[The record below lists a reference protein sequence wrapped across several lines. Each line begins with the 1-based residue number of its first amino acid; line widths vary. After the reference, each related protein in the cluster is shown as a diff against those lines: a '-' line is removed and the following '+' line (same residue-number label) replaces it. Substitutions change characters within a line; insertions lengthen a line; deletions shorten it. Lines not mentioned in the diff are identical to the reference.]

1 MFLSLLFLCI
11 RTGLLFSCT
20 SQVPEAATVLQE
32 EEEEELNPT
41 PLTES
46 QIPRLGKWLRKK
58 TTEQIS
64 TCSIFK
70 FGEEREDRPVGLR
83 AAEWHFEATCSTA
96 SGSPSLRGRG
106 VIVEPVSA

>member
-1 MFLSLLFLCI
+1 MFLSLFFVCI

-20 SQVPEAATVLQE
+20 SQVQEAATVLQ

-64 TCSIFK
+64 TCSIFT
-70 FGEEREDRPVGLR
+70 FGEERGDRPVGLR
-83 AAEWHFEATCSTA
+83 AAEWHLEATCSTA